1 MKKVLLLLV
10 IIGGISSAFI
20 SKKDAISPEKQNAT
34 VNKASS
40 EIEFQAITVDQ
51 AKALAKESGKLIFID
66 AYTVWCGPCKRMAA
80 TTFKDKAVADYFNE
94 NFINLKV
101 EMEKDADGPNLAR
114 QYRVVAYPTLLFID
128 GDGKLVKSAL
138 GLQDASSLLTI
149 AKSL

>member
-1 MKKVLLLLV
+1 MKKVLLLMV
-10 IIGGISSAFI
+10 IIGGISSAFM
-20 SKKDAISPEKQNAT
+20 SKKDVVINENQTAS

-40 EIEFQAITVDQ
+40 EIEFQAMTVDE

-138 GLQDASSLLTI
+138 GLQDASTLLTI

>member
-20 SKKDAISPEKQNAT
+20 SKKDTLSHEKQNAT

-40 EIEFQAITVDQ
+40 EIEFQAMTVDQ

-138 GLQDASSLLTI
+138 GLQDASTLLTI